1 MQVPD
6 VGMGVSPE
14 AEVTE
19 PLMETTN
26 GQGRIDVDP
35 VIGANQEYV
44 SMEVYLM
51 QQFNLNGVANLS
63 EVEKVP
69 FVGRDKN
76 KRKKFK
82 RTNIVGRPNVEEFSS
97 NERPSKEKRCS
108 GEDPFGIDQFIWA
121 QDLNKNP
128 SESETQKDNSGAT
141 FRTGAPQVCNF
152 EVTMAV
158 SGKCR
163 DDEIH
168 ANAEEGATGV
178 FLPVSYNGSGDRGF
192 DKGDLGVDVNQE
204 VGKTVSFGLR
214 VGAQLQNFQDMVR
227 ESVQQEG
234 LQLGK
239 Q

>member
-6 VGMGVSPE
+6 IGMGVSQE

-44 SMEVYLM
+44 SME
-51 QQFNLNGVANLS
+51 
-63 EVEKVP
+63 
-69 FVGRDKN
+69 
-76 KRKKFK
+76 
-82 RTNIVGRPNVEEFSS
+82 
-97 NERPSKEKRCS
+97 
-108 GEDPFGIDQFIWA
+108 FIWA

-158 SGKCR
+158 SGECR

-178 FLPVSYNGSGDRGF
+178 FLPVSYNGSG
-192 DKGDLGVDVNQE
+192 
-204 VGKTVSFGLR
+204 
-214 VGAQLQNFQDMVR
+214 A
-227 ESVQQEG
+227 
-234 LQLGK
+234 
-239 Q
+239 